1 MPITWKGASTNGKGR
16 WPNRGPF
23 HSPWEPFPLIAPNF
37 AMSFFYNILYYFQK
51 RGFEVCRRIA
61 ERLGIRT
68 RVVRTSFIY
77 LTFVTLGFGFALY
90 LFIAFWLRI
99 KDLVYTKRTSVFDL

>member
-1 MPITWKGASTNGKGR
+1 MN
-16 WPNRGPF
+16 
-23 HSPWEPFPLIAPNF
+23 L
-37 AMSFFYNILYYFQK
+37 FYQMLYYFQK
-51 RGFEVCRRIA
+51 RGFDVCKRIA

-90 LFIAFWLRI
+90 LFMAFWLKI
-99 KDLVYTKRTSVFDL
+99 KDFLYTKRTSVFDL

>member
-1 MPITWKGASTNGKGR
+1 
-16 WPNRGPF
+16 
-23 HSPWEPFPLIAPNF
+23 
-37 AMSFFYNILYYFQK
+37 MSLFYDTLYDFQK

-61 ERLGIRT
+61 ERLGIRA

-99 KDLVYTKRTSVFDL
+99 KDLIYTKRTSVFDL

>member
-1 MPITWKGASTNGKGR
+1 MPAMRCGHWFIERKFLILPMR
-16 WPNRGPF
+16 W
-23 HSPWEPFPLIAPNF
+23 
-37 AMSFFYNILYYFQK
+37 FYGILYYFQK
-51 RGFEVCRRIA
+51 RGFEVCERIA
-61 ERLGIRT
+61 ERLGIRA

-90 LFIAFWLRI
+90 LFIAFWLKI

>member
-1 MPITWKGASTNGKGR
+1 MN
-16 WPNRGPF
+16 
-23 HSPWEPFPLIAPNF
+23 
-37 AMSFFYNILYYFQK
+37 FFYNILYYFQK

-61 ERLGIRT
+61 ERLGIRA

-90 LFIAFWLRI
+90 LFLTFLLKI
-99 KDLVYTKRTSVFDL
+99 KDLIYTKRTSVFDL

>member
-1 MPITWKGASTNGKGR
+1 MNI
-16 WPNRGPF
+16 
-23 HSPWEPFPLIAPNF
+23 
-37 AMSFFYNILYYFQK
+37 FYSLLYYFQK

-61 ERLGIRT
+61 ESLGIRA

-90 LFIAFWLRI
+90 LFLAFWLRI
-99 KDLVYTKRTSVFDL
+99 KDLIYTKRNSVFDL

>member
-1 MPITWKGASTNGKGR
+1 MSGKVKLLSDNTDPPSPLASRLEYSRPVG
-16 WPNRGPF
+16 
-23 HSPWEPFPLIAPNF
+23 I
-37 AMSFFYNILYYFQK
+37 FYQILYYFQK
-51 RGFEVCRRIA
+51 RGFEVSRRIA

-68 RVVRTSFIY
+68 RVVRTTFIY

-90 LFIAFWLRI
+90 LFLAFWLRI

>member
-1 MPITWKGASTNGKGR
+1 MNI
-16 WPNRGPF
+16 
-23 HSPWEPFPLIAPNF
+23 
-37 AMSFFYNILYYFQK
+37 FYRMLLYFQK

-61 ERLGIRT
+61 ERLGIRA

-90 LFIAFWLRI
+90 LFLAFWLKI
-99 KDLVYTKRTSVFDL
+99 KDLLYTKRTSVFDL

>member
-1 MPITWKGASTNGKGR
+1 MN
-16 WPNRGPF
+16 
-23 HSPWEPFPLIAPNF
+23 
-37 AMSFFYNILYYFQK
+37 FFYQILYYFQK

-61 ERLGIRT
+61 ERLGIRA

-90 LFIAFWLRI
+90 LFLAFWLKI
-99 KDLVYTKRTSVFDL
+99 KDLLYTKRTSVFDL